1 MTQGAHERPA
11 GPAPS
16 LEEAAWQ
23 VLGPA
28 LRTGQSAFE
37 PDLYTFTPEVAEEL
51 IRLLDAEPVANG
63 TPAASE
69 SAKDN
74 GSLSRSPV
82 METLHE
88 QLEGAPHPVVVL
100 AAELLY
106 IQQLP
111 LSTVTSRLKRSRVGE
126 VLSWTQPKVAIPAPL
141 LAALDEKGPLTG
153 GLGFNVQIREHLRWL
168 ASFIVHW
175 SDVDAGTRDLALSDP
190 WEFQRVA
197 RSTPGDWR
205 AIRYSLQYLAW
216 PAYFQPIVKHE
227 HKTRIRDA
235 FAELIGGPSGI
246 DELDIDQDLHRIHGQ
261 LAAQLGGDGV
271 DWYRGQVAQ
280 RWQRYQNDHSRR
292 AWLVRPGRAG
302 AQTAAQWVAQNRVAL
317 PATHLP
323 RIPAHASRMEVS
335 QAVEQGYPHHDYQ
348 ARFQLTAEIFTFL
361 SRMNPQ
367 DVVATISGGKLHMGT
382 LTDDLGYVDDGGQ
395 QLERS
400 VRWMPQAVDVDQ
412 LESPLSELL
421 AEPGTVVDL
430 TDALDAILA
439 FLHPGRHSS
448 EQAPGDA
455 PAAGQIPDLPEITD
469 EFADSLHM
477 SRKELQDYVDTLQT
491 RQQIVLYGPPG
502 TGKTYLAL
510 ELARFLAGPDDP
522 SRVQLVQFHPS
533 YSYED
538 FFEGYRPTLT
548 EDGQPAF
555 SLQAGPLRRQAARA
569 TSEAGRG
576 HANFLIIDEM
586 NRADLARVFGE
597 MYFLL
602 EYRDRTVLPQYSPDN
617 SFRLP
622 RNLFIIGTMNTAD
635 RSIAMVDAAIRR
647 RFSFIELHPD
657 EAPVSG
663 LLRRQ
668 LKAAGKSTE
677 PADLLDA
684 LNAEIDEA
692 DRDLRIG
699 PSYLMRPEA
708 ETPEGLEKIWQL
720 DLLPL
725 LDEHYYGRLT
735 RAEVRERFGLEALRR
750 STKKK

>member
-1 MTQGAHERPA
+1 MTQGAHQRPD
-11 GPAPS
+11 GPAPAI
-16 LEEAAWQ
+16 EEAAWS

-37 PDLYTFTPEVAEEL
+37 PDLYTWTPEVAEEL
-51 IRLLDAEPVANG
+51 IRLLDLDPD
-63 TPAASE
+63 E
-69 SAKDN
+69 SAQGEDV
-74 GSLSRSPV
+74 LRSPV
-82 METLHE
+82 MQALQE
-88 QLEGAPHPVVVL
+88 QLEDAPHPVVVL
-100 AAELLY
+100 AAELMY
-106 IQQLP
+106 VQQLP
-111 LSTVTSRLKRSRVGE
+111 LSTVTARLKRSRVND
-126 VLSWTQPKVAIPAPL
+126 VLSWTEPQVKIPAEL
-141 LAALDEKGPLTG
+141 EQALGEKGPLTG
-153 GLGFNVQIREHLRWL
+153 GVGFNVQIREHLRWL

-175 SDVDAGTRDLALSDP
+175 SELDETTRDQALTDP
-190 WEFQRVA
+190 WEFQRAA
-197 RSTPGDWR
+197 RSTAGDWR

-216 PAYFQPIVKHE
+216 PTFFQPIVKHE

-246 DELDIDQDLHRIHGQ
+246 DELDIDQDLHRIHEH
-261 LAAQLGGDGV
+261 LSAQLGAPV
-271 DWYRGQVAQ
+271 DWYRGSIANQ
-280 RWQRYQNDHSRR
+280 WQRYQADHSRR
-292 AWLVRPGRAG
+292 AWLVRPGRSG
-302 AQTAAQWVAQNRVAL
+302 AQAAAQWVAQNRVAV
-317 PATHLP
+317 AASHLP

-348 ARFQLTAEIFTFL
+348 ARFQLTAEIYTFL
-361 SRMNPQ
+361 SRMSPQ
-367 DVVATISGGKLHMGT
+367 DVVATIAGGRLHMGT

-400 VRWMPQAVDVDQ
+400 VRWVQATVDVDQ
-412 LESPLSELL
+412 LHSPLSELI
-421 AEPGTVVDL
+421 AEPGSVVDL
-430 TDALDAILA
+430 TDALDVL
-439 FLHPGRHSS
+439 LGYMHPGRHSAES
-448 EQAPGDA
+448 TPGEA
-455 PAAGQIPDLPEITD
+455 PAAGAIPELPEVT
-469 EFADSLHM
+469 EELAESLHM
-477 SRKELQDYVDTLQT
+477 SKSELQNIVDTLQT
-491 RQQIVLYGPPG
+491 RQQIVFYGPPG

-555 SLQAGPLRRQAARA
+555 ALQAGPLRRQAARA
-569 TSEAGRG
+569 ASEAGRE
-576 HANFLIIDEM
+576 HPNFLIIDEM

-647 RFSFIELHPD
+647 RFAFLELHPD
-657 EAPVSG
+657 EAPVAG
-663 LLRRQ
+663 VLRRQ
-668 LKAAGKSTE
+668 LEAAGKDTE

-699 PSYLMRPEA
+699 PSYLMKDEA
-708 ETPEGLEKIWQL
+708 LEPGGLENIWRF

-725 LDEHYYGRLT
+725 LEEHYYGRLT

-750 STKKK
+750 QIRKK

>member
-1 MTQGAHERPA
+1 MTQGAHERPT
-11 GPAPS
+11 GPSPVI
-16 LEEAAWQ
+16 EEAAWQ

-28 LRTGQSAFE
+28 LRTGQSAFD

-51 IRLLDAEPVANG
+51 IRLLDAEPEENG
-63 TPAASE
+63 AAASASE
-69 SAKDN
+69 ADA

-82 METLHE
+82 MKVLKE
-88 QLEGAPHPVVVL
+88 QLEGAQHPVVVL

-106 IQQLP
+106 VQQLP
-111 LSTVTSRLKRSRVGE
+111 LSTVTARLKRSRVGE
-126 VLSWTQPKVAIPAPL
+126 VLSWTEPRVQIPAT
-141 LAALDEKGPLTG
+141 LAEVLDEKGPLTG

-175 SDVDAGTRDLALSDP
+175 ADVDAATRDLALTDP

-227 HKTRIRDA
+227 HKTKIRDA
-235 FAELIGGPSGI
+235 FADLIGGPSGI
-246 DELDIDQDLHRIHGQ
+246 DELDIDQDLHRIH
-261 LAAQLGGDGV
+261 AQLSAQSGETV
-271 DWYRGQVAQ
+271 DWYRGQIAQ

-302 AQTAAQWVAQNRVAL
+302 AQTAAQWVSQNRVAI
-317 PATHLP
+317 PASHLP

-367 DVVATISGGKLHMGT
+367 DVVATIAGGKLHMGT

-400 VRWMPQAVDVDQ
+400 VRWIPRSVDVDQ
-412 LESPLSELL
+412 LSSPLSELI
-421 AEPGTVVDL
+421 AEPGSVVDL
-430 TDALDAILA
+430 TDALDALLG
-439 FLHPGRHSS
+439 FMHPGSHSQ
-448 EQAPGDA
+448 EEKPGEA
-455 PAAGQIPDLPEITD
+455 PAAGQIPELPEITE
-469 EFADSLHM
+469 EFASSLHM
-477 SRKELQDYVDTLQT
+477 SRKDLQDYVDTLQS

-510 ELARFLAGPDDP
+510 ELARYLAGPDDP

-555 SLQAGPLRRQAARA
+555 ALQAGPLRRQAARA
-569 TSEAGRG
+569 SSEAGRG

-602 EYRDRTVLPQYSPDN
+602 EYRDRTVLPQYSPDT

-668 LKAAGKSTE
+668 LESAGKPTE
-677 PADLLDA
+677 AAELLDA

-708 ETPEGLEKIWQL
+708 ETEEGLQKIWQL

-735 RAEVRERFGLEALRR
+735 RSEVRERFGLEALRR
-750 STKKK
+750 SLSKK

>member
-1 MTQGAHERPA
+1 MTQGAHERPT
-11 GPAPS
+11 GPAP
-16 LEEAAWQ
+16 EIETAAWQ

-28 LRTGQSAFE
+28 LRIGQSAFE

-51 IRLLDAEPVANG
+51 IRLLDAEPAEQPQETG
-63 TPAASE
+63 AA
-69 SAKDN
+69 AKNADV
-74 GSLSRSPV
+74 LRSPV
-82 METLHE
+82 MQTLQE
-88 QLEGAPHPVVVL
+88 QLEGAQHPVIIL

-111 LSTVTSRLKRSRVGE
+111 LSTVTSRLKRSRVNE
-126 VLSWTQPKVAIPAPL
+126 VLSWTEPKLAIPAPL

-175 SDVDAGTRDLALSDP
+175 AEVDEATRDAALSDP

-216 PAYFQPIVKHE
+216 PSFFQPIVKHE
-227 HKTRIRDA
+227 HKTKIRDA
-235 FAELIGGPSGI
+235 FADLIGGPSGI
-246 DELDIDQDLHRIHGQ
+246 DELDIDQDLHRIGEQ
-261 LAAQLGGDGV
+261 LASQMGGSV

-302 AQTAAQWVAQNRVAL
+302 AQTAAQWVSQNRIAI

-367 DVVATISGGKLHMGT
+367 DVVATIAGGKLHMGT

-400 VRWMPQAVDVDQ
+400 VRWVSATMDVDQ
-412 LESPLSELL
+412 LDSPLSELI
-421 AEPGTVVDL
+421 AEPGSVVDL
-430 TDALDAILA
+430 TDALDPLLA
-439 FLHPGRHSS
+439 FMHPGHHSS
-448 EQAPGDA
+448 EVAPGEA
-455 PAAGQIPDLPEITD
+455 PAAGKIPELPEITD
-469 EFADSLHM
+469 EFADSLRM
-477 SRKELQDYVDTLQT
+477 SRKELQDYVDTLQS

-548 EDGQPAF
+548 DDGQPAF

-569 TSEAGRG
+569 SSEAGRG
-576 HANFLIIDEM
+576 HPNFLIIDEM

-657 EAPVSG
+657 EPPVAG
-663 LLRRQ
+663 LLRRKF
-668 LKAAGKSTE
+668 KAEGKNTE

-699 PSYLMRPEA
+699 PSYLMRDEA
-708 ETPEGLEKIWQL
+708 QTDEGLEKIWQL

-735 RAEVRERFGLEALRR
+735 RSEVRERFGLEALRR
-750 STKKK
+750 SLKKK

>member
-1 MTQGAHERPA
+1 VI
-11 GPAPS
+11 
-16 LEEAAWQ
+16 EEAAWQ

-28 LRTGQSAFE
+28 LRTGQSAFD

-51 IRLLDAEPVANG
+51 IRLLDAEPEENSA
-63 TPAASE
+63 TASASE
-69 SAKDN
+69 ADA

-82 METLHE
+82 MKVLKE
-88 QLEGAPHPVVVL
+88 QLEGAQHPVVVL

-111 LSTVTSRLKRSRVGE
+111 LSTVTARLKRSRVGE
-126 VLSWTQPKVAIPAPL
+126 VLSWTEPRVQIPAK
-141 LAALDEKGPLTG
+141 LAEVLDEKGPLTG

-175 SDVDAGTRDLALSDP
+175 ADVDAATRDLALTDP

-227 HKTRIRDA
+227 HKTKIRDA
-235 FAELIGGPSGI
+235 FADLIGGPSGI
-246 DELDIDQDLHRIHGQ
+246 DELDIDQDLHRIH
-261 LAAQLGGDGV
+261 AQLSAQSGETV
-271 DWYRGQVAQ
+271 DWYRGQIAQ

-302 AQTAAQWVAQNRVAL
+302 AQTAAQWVSQNRVAI
-317 PATHLP
+317 PTSHLP

-367 DVVATISGGKLHMGT
+367 DVVATIAGGKLHMGT

-400 VRWMPQAVDVDQ
+400 VRWIPRSVDVDQ
-412 LESPLSELL
+412 LSSPLSELI
-421 AEPGTVVDL
+421 AEPGSVVDL
-430 TDALDAILA
+430 TDALDALLG
-439 FLHPGRHSS
+439 FMHPGSHSQ
-448 EQAPGDA
+448 EEKPGEA
-455 PAAGQIPDLPEITD
+455 PAAGQIPELPEITD
-469 EFADSLHM
+469 EFAASLHM
-477 SRKELQDYVDTLQT
+477 SRKDLQDYVDTLQS

-510 ELARFLAGPDDP
+510 ELARYLAGPDDP

-555 SLQAGPLRRQAARA
+555 ALQAGPLRRQAARA
-569 TSEAGRG
+569 SSEAGRG

-602 EYRDRTVLPQYSPDN
+602 EYRDRTVLPQYSPDT

-668 LKAAGKSTE
+668 LESAGKPTE
-677 PADLLDA
+677 AAELLDA

-708 ETPEGLEKIWQL
+708 ETDEGLQKIWQL

-735 RAEVRERFGLEALRR
+735 RSEVRERFGLEALRR
-750 STKKK
+750 SLSKK